1 MGTVIVL
8 RRMTK
13 ALATALLMLLLALS
27 GCSLSGDSEDPDRR
41 SSPVD
46 QRESSDSDSGD
57 EKDEEDQAD
66 TVVGVPP
73 AATKGT
79 TRLGGEDAVAD
90 AAAVASV
97 VFPAVSEATRPSAV
111 VLVDSEN
118 WQAGVAAS
126 VLMARPLAAPLLLSD
141 GDELPEATLQALERL
156 DPKGADELEAAE
168 VIAVGDGVPKP
179 EDREVEAI
187 GGGDPYALAAAVDQT
202 YSAVRGE
209 PSGNVIVTTGERA
222 AFAMPAAAWAARN
235 GDSVLFTKR
244 DELPEATR
252 KALREH
258 DQPDI
263 FILGPESAVGGGV
276 EKELRKL
283 GTVERVAADEPV
295 ENAVEFARYQS
306 EDFGWGI
313 TAPGQNFTVASAGRP
328 LDAAASA
335 ALATKGTFAP
345 LLLTD
350 SAGKLPP
357 ALEGYLLDVQP
368 GYDANPNQSVFNRAY
383 ILGDASA
390 VSLAAQGRLD
400 EITELVP
407 VQIEGGGGDRPPGPD
422 DPGGGAG
429 PRDDDPGGSGGGGS
443 GSPGA
448 DAPGGGGPAGGG
460 AGGGGSPGGGGGGG
474 PNAPGG
480 ASPPSGGGGPGPPG
494 GAP

>member
-1 MGTVIVL
+1 
-8 RRMTK
+8 MTK
-13 ALATALLMLLLALS
+13 ALATALLMLLLALT
-27 GCSLSGDSEDPDRR
+27 GCSVSGDPESADRAAP
-41 SSPVD
+41 SVD
-46 QRESSDSDSGD
+46 QREPSTTD
-57 EKDEEDQAD
+57 ESEEEKPLEA
-66 TVVGVPP
+66 VVGLPP
-73 AATKGT
+73 ATTKST
-79 TRLGGEDAVAD
+79 TRLGGGDATAD

-97 VFPAVSEATRPSAV
+97 VFPSTSDATRPPAV
-111 VLVDSEN
+111 VLVDAGN

-126 VLMARPLAAPLLLSD
+126 VLMSSPLGAPLLLSD
-141 GDELPEATLQALERL
+141 GDELPPVTEEALGRL
-156 DPKGADELEAAE
+156 DPKGGDQLEKAE

-179 EDREVEAI
+179 EDRKVEAI
-187 GGGDPYALAAAVDQT
+187 GGRDPYELAAAIDQT
-202 YSAVRGE
+202 YSAIRGE

-252 KALREH
+252 KAVREH
-258 DQPDI
+258 ERPDI
-263 FILGPESAVGGGV
+263 FILGPESVVGAGV
-276 EKELRKL
+276 EKELAKL
-283 GTVERVAADEPV
+283 GAVERISADNPV
-295 ENAVEFARYQS
+295 DNAIEFARFQS

-350 SAGKLPP
+350 SAATLPK

-407 VQIEGGGGDRPPGPD
+407 VEIEGEAGGRRPGTDDPGRGAPGPD
-422 DPGGGAG
+422 DPGGGSGRGGADGAG
-429 PRDDDPGGSGGGGS
+429 GPPDADAPRGSGSGGA
-443 GSPGA
+443 PGA
-448 DAPGGGGPAGGG
+448 DAPGGGANRPNGGG
-460 AGGGGSPGGGGGGG
+460 APGRPGGGGG
-474 PNAPGG
+474 
-480 ASPPSGGGGPGPPG
+480 PP
-494 GAP
+494 